1 MKKLILTSITL
12 CSSLTCAADFT
23 HVRLETLNAISHAN
37 HRVAA
42 KEKVA
47 VIAIKLSPA
56 LQELQKSRSQFK
68 APVTRNA
75 PRENIPSHVDLGM
88 NNVPVF
94 NQGPFGTCNT
104 FATTAAIDAALG
116 KGDYISQ
123 LCLLQLS
130 SYLSDYSYWGNAWHG
145 AWSHV
150 TLSLIRQFGVV
161 SKQDQK
167 QGVCN
172 NVVEYPFNYDETFSK
187 HKLSLSNYHQ
197 YSHNILSSTVTRVPI
212 EPQTLFK
219 LVTLHDQGT
228 TYYATVSD
236 NSDGWVTPELALSS
250 VRKSLA
256 DGNRVIIAFLTN
268 SKYMLTGRK
277 NVNTDSWF
285 VDHDMIVSW
294 STHDPQDNGWGYHEI
309 VLYGYDDNAT
319 ALNSEGEKQTGVF
332 LVRNSWG
339 RNRPEFMT
347 YDYFKLMVVDA
358 YSINTGTKPS

>member
-1 MKKLILTSITL
+1 MKKLILTSIAL
-12 CSSLTCAADFT
+12 CSSFAFAADFGPI
-23 HVRLETLNAISHAN
+23 RLETLHTISHTNNRA
-37 HRVAA
+37 VAT
-42 KEKVA
+42 EKVA

-56 LQELQKSRSQFK
+56 LQELQKSRSQLK
-68 APVTRNA
+68 DPVTRNVK
-75 PRENIPSHVDLGM
+75 RGNLPSRVDLGM
-88 NNVPVF
+88 NNVPVL
-94 NQGPFGTCNT
+94 NQGPYGTCNT

-130 SYLSDYSYWGNAWHG
+130 SYLSDYSYWGNAWNG

-172 NVVEYPFNYDETFSK
+172 NVAEYPFQFDDTFSK

-197 YSHNILSSTVTRVPI
+197 HSHNILSSTATRVPI

-228 TYYATVSD
+228 PYYATVSD

-250 VRKSLA
+250 VRKSLS

-268 SKYMLTGRK
+268 SKYFLTGST
-277 NVNTDSWF
+277 NVRSDTWF
-285 VDHDMIVSW
+285 ADHDMIVSW
-294 STHDPQDNGWGYHEI
+294 STHDPQENTWGYHEI

-319 ALNSEGEKQTGVF
+319 VLNSKGEKQTGVF

-339 RNRPEFMT
+339 RNTPEFMT
-347 YDYFKLMVVDA
+347 YDYFRLMAVDA